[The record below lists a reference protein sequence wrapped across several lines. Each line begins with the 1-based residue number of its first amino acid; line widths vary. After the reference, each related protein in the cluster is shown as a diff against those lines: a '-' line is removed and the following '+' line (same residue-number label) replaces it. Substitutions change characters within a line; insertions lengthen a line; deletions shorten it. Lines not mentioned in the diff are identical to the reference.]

1 MKNSKKKLI
10 TVIVMI
16 TLISTLIG
24 GCDFVASISDTLN
37 DIKGSL
43 VGNKYT
49 ITGYD
54 NYGEKNIEVHGDKI
68 DIDGNVVEEP
78 IIDSDGSVSTH
89 YTLASTITIT
99 IDGHEFENCGD
110 TMIFAGEGLEPIVD
124 FTLAERIDSVGDGVT
139 SLTSIGRMVNKYKN
153 FFGKKRIVVIKS
165 QMGVPICAFE
175 GDDVYWKIP
184 NDLPKMTKLMIDN
197 KPLYIH
203 RANYQIFDTELLE

>member
-1 MKNSKKKLI
+1 
-10 TVIVMI
+10 
-16 TLISTLIG
+16 
-24 GCDFVASISDTLN
+24 
-37 DIKGSL
+37 
-43 VGNKYT
+43 
-49 ITGYD
+49 
-54 NYGEKNIEVHGDKI
+54 
-68 DIDGNVVEEP
+68 
-78 IIDSDGSVSTH
+78 
-89 YTLASTITIT
+89 
-99 IDGHEFENCGD
+99 
-110 TMIFAGEGLEPIVD
+110 MIFAGEGLEPIVD

-139 SLTSIGRMVNKYKN
+139 SLTSIGRMVNKYSN